1 MVLRN
6 VRFLGAARRA
16 ALVDA
21 DAVVEVV
28 EHLRPGVAEAEG
40 CVDLDGPSARAALL
54 ALLWRGEWS
63 TELARPVSGRS
74 VLGPGIRAA

>member
-28 EHLRPGVAEAEG
+28 EHLRPGVA
-40 CVDLDGPSARAALL
+40 VL

-63 TELARPVSGRS
+63 TELARPLSGRS
-74 VLGPGIRAA
+74 VLRPGIRAA